1 MVDPRGMRFTAAVS
15 TVVLAIVLLTG
26 SGWLLLG
33 QTVVFAIG
41 AAAGVRYA
49 PYALV
54 FRRLIRPRLA
64 PPDVMEDATPP
75 RFAQLV
81 GVVFGVVGVIG
92 FLSGASALGLV
103 VTGLAFAAAFLN
115 AAFEVCL
122 GCHMYVFFRSVTVK
136 GARG

>member
-1 MVDPRGMRFTAAVS
+1 M
-15 TVVLAIVLLTG
+15 
-26 SGWLLLG
+26 
-33 QTVVFAIG
+33 
-41 AAAGVRYA
+41 RYA

-54 FRRLIRPRLA
+54 FRRLVRPRLA

-81 GVVFGVVGVIG
+81 GMVFGVVGVIG
-92 FLSGASALGLV
+92 LLSGASALGLV